1 VVLIL
6 EIKNAIC
13 GYKNNVILDNLSFQ
27 VNKGDILS
35 IMGAN
40 GIGKTTL
47 FKTIL
52 GHLKLLNGEI
62 LIHGKDIKSL
72 TSKEKAKQIA
82 YVPQAHIPPFPFKVI
97 DVVAMG
103 RTSHISVFRSP
114 SKEDME
120 IAEECLNTVN
130 ILYLQDK
137 SYTEVSGGERQLVLI
152 ARALA
157 QKSGILIMDE
167 PTANLDFG
175 NQTRILDQIR
185 ELSKQG
191 LTIIYTTHFPEHAF
205 LCSSQVLVIKGKDDF
220 VIGNAGEIITS
231 ELIKEVYHV
240 DAFVK
245 EIELDFKTVKICVPQ

>member
-1 VVLIL
+1 ML
-6 EIKNAIC
+6 EIKNVVC
-13 GYKNNVILDNLSFQ
+13 GYKNNVILSDISFG
-27 VNKGDILS
+27 VNKGSILS

-52 GHLKLLNGEI
+52 GHLKLLDGEI
-62 LIHGKDIKSL
+62 LLHGKAMKSL
-72 TSKEKAKQIA
+72 TSKEMAKQIA

-114 SKEDME
+114 SKKDMQ
-120 IAEECLNTVN
+120 IAQECLNTVN
-130 ILYLQDK
+130 ILYLQEK
-137 SYTEVSGGERQLVLI
+137 SYTEISGGERQLVLI

-157 QKSGILIMDE
+157 QKSEILIMDE

-185 ELSKQG
+185 ALSKKG

-205 LCSSQVLVIKGKDDF
+205 LCSSQVLVIKGKKEF
-220 VIGNAGEIITS
+220 VIGSASEIITS
-231 ELIKEVYHV
+231 ELIKEVYQV
-240 DAFVK
+240 DALVK
-245 EIELDFKTVKICVPQ
+245 EIKLDFKTVKICVPQ